1 MNAHCGTGMRA
12 RGIMSAAFTPLCL
25 CMSVLWGA
33 LIASLPI
40 SAHAQ
45 QREMQLSLRE
55 ATAFALQG
63 NLEIQIAGLTPRI
76 REAQV
81 AERKGI
87 FNVEARAALR
97 ASHSRLLDTS
107 TTSRE
112 EVVNQLVG
120 QDNSQEQQLAFG
132 IAQLTP
138 SGGTYEVEVSETHLD
153 TTRTTTATQE
163 AILKLC
169 RQPNP
174 PAPCT
179 DLNAPDLAP
188 RNDFFRGELRI
199 TGNQPL
205 LRNFGSRITKTQIL
219 IAQNNLYSSKEEF
232 RQQVIAVASRVQ
244 QTYWELVFR
253 RQDLE
258 VIRQQRASAQRLLE
272 QIRKQVA
279 VGTLAPLEVVQAE
292 TDIARVEERILVAEN
307 AVRAAED
314 RLKRVMNLSLV
325 GEFADVVI
333 LPTDAPQYADPVI
346 NQNEQIRQ
354 ALDNRTDLIQAKLAL
369 ENQQI
374 TLVFDKNQALPRLD
388 LEASLRINGIDT
400 KFTTS
405 FGEFDPRTR
414 YRWDVG
420 LVFRYPLANQQAKS
434 RVEQSRL
441 AVQQQMLRIQN
452 LEENVITE
460 VRAAVRDVITNA
472 QRVQAS
478 RVARRLAEKQLEA
491 EEKKLQVGLAT
502 VFTVL
507 QFQDELSVER
517 SNEIN
522 ALTEYLRALVR
533 LEEVKSTLLQSYNI
547 VLQPDGPRFQ

>member
-1 MNAHCGTGMRA
+1 
-12 RGIMSAAFTPLCL
+12 MSAR
-25 CMSVLWGA
+25 
-33 LIASLPI
+33 
-40 SAHAQ
+40 AQ

-97 ASHSRLLDTS
+97 ASHSRLLDT
-107 TTSRE
+107 TNTFRE

-120 QDNSQEQQLAFG
+120 QDDSQEQQLAFG

-138 SGGTYEVEVSETHLD
+138 SGGTYEVEFSESHLD
-153 TTRTTTATQE
+153 TSRTTTATEE
-163 AILKLC
+163 AIVKNRLPLDA
-169 RQPNP
+169 
-174 PAPCT
+174 APH
-179 DLNAPDLAP
+179 NE
-188 RNDFFRGELRI
+188 FFRGELRI

-292 TDIARVEERILVAEN
+292 TDIARVDERILVAEN

-405 FGEFDPRTR
+405 FGEVDPRNR

-460 VRAAVRDVITNA
+460 VRAAVRDVTTNA

>member
-1 MNAHCGTGMRA
+1 
-12 RGIMSAAFTPLCL
+12 L
-25 CMSVLWGA
+25 
-33 LIASLPI
+33 
-40 SAHAQ
+40 
-45 QREMQLSLRE
+45 
-55 ATAFALQG
+55 
-63 NLEIQIAGLTPRI
+63 
-76 REAQV
+76 
-81 AERKGI
+81 
-87 FNVEARAALR
+87 
-97 ASHSRLLDTS
+97 
-107 TTSRE
+107 
-112 EVVNQLVG
+112 
-120 QDNSQEQQLAFG
+120 
-132 IAQLTP
+132 
-138 SGGTYEVEVSETHLD
+138 
-153 TTRTTTATQE
+153 
-163 AILKLC
+163 
-169 RQPNP
+169 
-174 PAPCT
+174 
-179 DLNAPDLAP
+179 
-188 RNDFFRGELRI
+188 
-199 TGNQPL
+199 
-205 LRNFGSRITKTQIL
+205 
-219 IAQNNLYSSKEEF
+219 
-232 RQQVIAVASRVQ
+232 
-244 QTYWELVFR
+244 
-253 RQDLE
+253 
-258 VIRQQRASAQRLLE
+258 AQRLLE

-279 VGTLAPLEVVQAE
+279 VGTMAPLEVLQAE

-333 LPTDAPQYADPVI
+333 LPTDAPQYVDPVL
-346 NQNEQIRQ
+346 NQNEQIHQ
-354 ALDNRTDLIQAKLAL
+354 ALDNRTDLIQAKLDL

-452 LEENVITE
+452 LEENIITE
-460 VRAAVRDVITNA
+460 VRAAVRDVLTNS

-522 ALTEYLRALVR
+522 ALTEYLRSLVR

-547 VLQPDGPRFQ
+547 VLQPDGPRLQ